1 MSPDHHCLLGTLAE
15 CENLYLINGS
25 SGHGVMHAPA
35 LGQLLS
41 EIISD
46 GKAAS
51 LEVSALSPSRF
62 SENRLNPG
70 SVLL

>member
-1 MSPDHHCLLGTLAE
+1 MSPDRHALLGAAPE
-15 CENLYLINGS
+15 CENFYLINGS

-46 GKAAS
+46 GIAS
-51 LEVSALSPSRF
+51 TLDVTPLRPARFAEGDLNPPSAL
-62 SENRLNPG
+62 L
-70 SVLL
+70 